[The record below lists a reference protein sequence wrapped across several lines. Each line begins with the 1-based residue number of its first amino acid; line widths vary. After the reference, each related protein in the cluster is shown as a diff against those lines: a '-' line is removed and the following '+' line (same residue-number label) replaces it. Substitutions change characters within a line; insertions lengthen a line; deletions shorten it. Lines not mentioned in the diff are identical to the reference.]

1 MSRKVRGWRRLAG
14 GAWGSPRDPQF
25 FGDLEIDAGTLMRY
39 ADEIRE
45 HTGVHLTMTHLVGRA
60 VAHALVVVPDLRQRV
75 AFGREFMRPTVDV
88 FFIAAAGGGQE
99 LTGVKIERADEKPS
113 VELARELTAR
123 IAAIH
128 ELGDPEFGRAKR
140 LLGRLPRRLIGP
152 SLRLSAWLTSDLRLD
167 LPRLGMRRDSFGG
180 AMVTSVGMWGVE
192 HAYSPLASYYRVPVL
207 VLVGAIRHK
216 PVAVAGRVVVRP
228 MLGLT
233 ATFDHR
239 YVDGFHAAAFAK
251 AVQDYCADPWA
262 YEPPVPASPGHP
274 VEAVNGTVTLTSR
287 A

>member
-25 FGDLEIDAGTLMRY
+25 FGDLEVDAGSLMRY
-39 ADEIRE
+39 VEEVRE
-45 HTGVHLTMTHLVGRA
+45 RTGVHLTMTHLVGRA
-60 VAHALVVVPDLRQRV
+60 VAHALVVVPDLRLRV

-88 FFIAAAGGGQE
+88 FFIVADGGGQE
-99 LTGVKIERADEKPS
+99 LTGVKVERADEKPA

-123 IAAIH
+123 TTAIH

-140 LLGRLPRRLIGP
+140 LLTRLPRRLVGP
-152 SLRLSAWLTSDLRLD
+152 SLRVSAWLTSDLRLD

-207 VLVGAIRHK
+207 VLVGAVTHK

-239 YVDGFHAAAFAK
+239 YVDGFHAAGFAK
-251 AVQDYCADPWA
+251 AIHDYCADPAA
-262 YEPPVPASPGHP
+262 YEPPLATAGRQPLA
-274 VEAVNGTVTLTSR
+274 R
-287 A
+287 